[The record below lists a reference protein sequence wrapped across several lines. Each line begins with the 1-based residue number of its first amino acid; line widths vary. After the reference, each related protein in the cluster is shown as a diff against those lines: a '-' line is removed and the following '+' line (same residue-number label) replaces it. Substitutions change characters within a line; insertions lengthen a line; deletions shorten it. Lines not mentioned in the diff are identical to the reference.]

1 MPSLGI
7 ALAAKDDQGEPVRPG
22 HDEHRF
28 RVPFRS
34 Q

>member
-7 ALAAKDDQGEPVRPG
+7 ALAAKDDRGEPVRPG

-28 RVPFRS
+28 QVPFRS

>member
-7 ALAAKDDQGEPVRPG
+7 ALAAKDDQGEPVRTG
-22 HDEHRF
+22 HGKHRF
-28 RVPFRS
+28 QVPFRS

>member
-7 ALAAKDDQGEPVRPG
+7 ALAAKDDQGEPVRPD

-28 RVPFRS
+28 QVPFRS